1 MSTLA
6 ARKCVRHTEREAVAR
21 CPSCGGDFCRE
32 CIVEHG
38 GRILCAACLAKE
50 AKTATTR
57 PTRSAAIARRV
68 ADALVTA
75 ACVLALWLAFYAL
88 GQFLKA
94 LPPDLHEGTVWK
106 KLEGAD

>member
-6 ARKCVRHTEREAVAR
+6 ARKCVRHTEREAIAR

-38 GRILCAACLAKE
+38 GRVLCAACLAKE
-50 AKTATTR
+50 AKTDTAHAR
-57 PTRSAAIARRV
+57 GNAIVRRAV
-68 ADALVTA
+68 DAVVTA
-75 ACVLALWLAFYAL
+75 AGVLALWLAFYAL

>member
-6 ARKCVRHTEREAVAR
+6 ARKCVRHTGREAIAR

-38 GRILCAACLAKE
+38 GRVLCAACLAKE
-50 AKTATTR
+50 AKPPAAAPRGRAFVRATSDTLL
-57 PTRSAAIARRV
+57 TLAS
-68 ADALVTA
+68 
-75 ACVLALWLAFYAL
+75 VLALWIAFYAF

-94 LPPDLHEGTVWK
+94 LPPDLHEGTVWQR
-106 KLEGAD
+106 AMDVD

>member
-6 ARKCVRHTEREAVAR
+6 ARKCVRHTGREAIAR
-21 CPSCGGDFCRE
+21 CPSCGDDFCRE

-50 AKTATTR
+50 AKQTA
-57 PTRSAAIARRV
+57 AAPRRRV
-68 ADALVTA
+68 IVRAASDALLTLA
-75 ACVLALWLAFYAL
+75 SVLALWIAFYAF

-94 LPPDLHEGTVWK
+94 LPPALHEGTVWK
-106 KLEGAD
+106 KALDAD